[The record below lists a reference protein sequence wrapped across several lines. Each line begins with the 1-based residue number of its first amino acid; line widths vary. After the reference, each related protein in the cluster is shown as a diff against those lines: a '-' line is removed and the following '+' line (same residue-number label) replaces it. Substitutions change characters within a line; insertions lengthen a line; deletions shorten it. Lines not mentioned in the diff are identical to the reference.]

1 MSGGGEIVW
10 LPELNGP
17 AQSSVRDL
25 LDELI
30 ESII

>member
-10 LPELNGP
+10 LQELNGP

-30 ESII
+30 ESVT